1 MKFLRA
7 YLPLTVGLIL
17 IDQLVKAWA
26 RGAAD
31 HVEGRSIF
39 PLWPGVFELKLVYN
53 HGVAFGLFQGAGIV
67 FAPVALLI
75 ALAATWY
82 SLKRPNEPTVHHVTA
97 GLLTAGALGNL
108 IDRLT
113 MGKVTDMFWI
123 RLIDFPVF
131 NVADVCITVA
141 GALLVLGGIRDA
153 SSAKQQKTGTQP
165 SGE

>member
-1 MKFLRA
+1 MKFLRL
-7 YLPLTVGLIL
+7 YLPLTVGLIV
-17 IDQLVKAWA
+17 IDQVVKAWA
-26 RGAAD
+26 RGAAE

-53 HGVAFGLFQGAGIV
+53 HGVAFGLFQGAGV
-67 FAPVALLI
+67 LFAPVAFLI

-82 SLKRPNEPTVHHVTA
+82 SFKKPHEPTVHHVTA
-97 GLLTAGALGNL
+97 SLLAAGALGNL
-108 IDRLT
+108 VDRLS

-141 GALLVLGGIRDA
+141 GSLLVLGGIRDA
-153 SSAKQQKTGTQP
+153 TTAKHQNADPQP